1 MFILLVGFLLQFLEY
16 DDPISMMLSII
27 DPYDWLFCGIDPLF
41 NSPRI
46 FSSSGVCDIDE
57 LN

>member
-27 DPYDWLFCGIDPLF
+27 DPYDSGFFVVLILCLIRIGFF
-41 NSPRI
+41 PRLEFVI
-46 FSSSGVCDIDE
+46 SMS
-57 LN
+57 